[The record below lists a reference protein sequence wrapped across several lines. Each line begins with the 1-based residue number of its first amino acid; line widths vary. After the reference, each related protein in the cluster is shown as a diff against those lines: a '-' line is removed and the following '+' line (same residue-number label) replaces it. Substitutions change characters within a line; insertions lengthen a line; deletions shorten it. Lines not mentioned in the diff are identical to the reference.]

1 MGFAAPAIPTV
12 ARHQCRSFS
21 LGIESARVVVL
32 IAVVVL
38 AIFGVVRLGR
48 DLEPRQRVVL
58 VLVLIAAIAY
68 ALLRLVQLGYLG
80 QRSD

>member
-1 MGFAAPAIPTV
+1 
-12 ARHQCRSFS
+12 
-21 LGIESARVVVL
+21 VVVI
-32 IAVVVL
+32 IAVVGL

-48 DLEPRQRVVL
+48 ELEPRQRVVL
-58 VLVLIAAIAY
+58 VIVFIAVMAY